1 MEYLDGYLDDL
12 QEGKRRK
19 QLSRHSVSRK
29 TKIKRSQSQLSTG
42 MAKKRGDPLYK
53 MMKKYCDLCK
63 KYREKLHKK
72 YAGRTRS
79 KARR

>member
-1 MEYLDGYLDDL
+1 MNYLNNYLDDL
-12 QEGKRRK
+12 QESRRK
-19 QLSRHSVSRK
+19 QISRATITRK
-29 TKIKRSQSQLSTG
+29 TKIRRAQSQLSTG

-79 KARR
+79 QARR

>member
-1 MEYLDGYLDDL
+1 MTDLNNYLTSL
-12 QEGKRRK
+12 QEAGRRK
-19 QLSRHSVSRK
+19 QVTRVSITRK

-42 MAKKRGDPLYK
+42 VAKQKGDPLYK

-63 KYREKLHKK
+63 KYREKIHKK

-79 KARR
+79 KARK